1 MASVDELIRQ
11 LQSGSSKER
20 HQAAELLGQLGD
32 SQAVPA
38 LLKTLD
44 DDEEDTEVRIAAAHS
59 IGQIGD
65 LNTIQ
70 GLLSTYEICPVK
82 LHKSIF
88 EAIGKI
94 LGRTSAND
102 DESREI
108 YSRAVDT
115 LIQAVQNHKATEEAR
130 AAAAD
135 ALGKTRD
142 SNAIPALTEQLHEYK
157 PIEVA
162 KAAARALRN
171 FDDPQVIHALA
182 KTATNQKIMGYVR
195 GVAVESLGDIGNPQ
209 AVDTLI
215 SILEDQSVDDSVRA
229 EAARA
234 LGRIGDPKAIE
245 PLIRILKSDSERSF
259 LRKPIAD
266 ALGAFR
272 DPRATD
278 ALVEALGCNYYIA
291 RAAADSLKKLRD
303 RRAVEPLVRLLN
315 EESHHFTHQRDFAV
329 QILGV
334 LGDPRGIPALAK
346 ALRDKNK
353 DIRNSA
359 RKSLQQ
365 FVLTHPDAILRM
377 SPDERNLLERLIQDA
392 QHEELSQE
400 ICK

>member
-1 MASVDELIRQ
+1 MGAVDELIRQ
-11 LQSGSSKER
+11 LRRGRLEER
-20 HQAAELLGQLGD
+20 IRAAEALGQLGD
-32 SQAVPA
+32 PQAVPA

-65 LNTIQ
+65 
-70 GLLSTYEICPVK
+70 
-82 LHKSIF
+82 
-88 EAIGKI
+88 
-94 LGRTSAND
+94 
-102 DESREI
+102 
-108 YSRAVDT
+108 
-115 LIQAVQNHKATEEAR
+115 
-130 AAAAD
+130 
-135 ALGKTRD
+135 

-162 KAAARALRN
+162 KAAARALRH

-182 KTATNQKIMGYVR
+182 KTATNQKIMGDVR

-229 EAARA
+229 EVARA

-245 PLIRILKSDSERSF
+245 PLIRILQDDSGTSGSF
-259 LRKPIAD
+259 LRKATAD

-278 ALVEALGCNYYIA
+278 ALIQALGSNYYIA
-291 RAAADSLKKLRD
+291 RAAADSLKSLRD

-315 EESHHFTHQRDFAV
+315 EESHHFTHQREFAV

-334 LGDPRGIPALAK
+334 LGDPRAIPALTK

-359 RKSLQQ
+359 CESLQL
-365 FVLTHPDAILRM
+365 FVLAHPDAILRIA
-377 SPDERNLLERLIQDA
+377 PEDRNLLGRHIRDTQND
-392 QHEELSQE
+392 ELLQE